1 MMISREVVDIYR
13 SRLNRL
19 RVQQVDLVDEFWRRD
34 VDETLTIFG
43 ELLKLDE
50 QIEKAREAY
59 VYVQSRAEKL

>member
-1 MMISREVVDIYR
+1 MISREVVDIYR